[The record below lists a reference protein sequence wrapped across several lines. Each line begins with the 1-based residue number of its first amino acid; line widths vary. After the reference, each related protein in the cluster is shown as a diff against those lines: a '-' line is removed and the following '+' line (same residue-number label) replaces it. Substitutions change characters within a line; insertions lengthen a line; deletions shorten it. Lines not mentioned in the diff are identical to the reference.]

1 MVTKQIAKNPGQ
13 NNITIIRTFK
23 DDNTVHVQMICEG
36 VTCYKIFRK
45 QLEDQPGSADPGSQ
59 PQPGSVQDQPPPRQS
74 QQKPVPSINIQKA
87 SIKKK

>member
-23 DDNTVHVQMICEG
+23 DDDTIHVQMICEG

-45 QLEDQPGSADPGSQ
+45 QLEDQPGSADPGS
-59 PQPGSVQDQPPPRQS
+59 VQDQPPPRQS
-74 QQKPVPSINIQKA
+74 QQQRVPSITIQKA